1 MLKVILFLLK
11 SFLWHW
17 HNEVTGMLGSVVEK
31 PEWTGKMVSLRT
43 IACFGPICCFLWEK
57 FAIPTDERQRGRVW
71 CPGIRHLGQRC
82 FICQRLLGSWQL
94 CRKLCTES
102 DFGLHF
108 FFSGHLCQCS
118 SWRVNEGV
126 HDPVSYLPKLV
137 GEALICRQT
146 RSYCTGPSTAHGS
159 QVSAVT
165 SCLHDYAMCY
175 QGVYLG
181 QHKHKIWALVYFAA
195 TR

>member
-1 MLKVILFLLK
+1 MDR
-11 SFLWHW
+11 
-17 HNEVTGMLGSVVEK
+17 SVVFS
-31 PEWTGKMVSLRT
+31 GRSL
-43 IACFGPICCFLWEK
+43 PY
-57 FAIPTDERQRGRVW
+57 QQMRGRGEG
-71 CPGIRHLGQRC
+71 CDALELGTWDSVASFARDS
-82 FICQRLLGSWQL
+82 LEAGSCVGSSVLNQIL
-94 CRKLCTES
+94 DCT
-102 DFGLHF
+102 F

-126 HDPVSYLPKLV
+126 YDPVSYLPKLV

-165 SCLHDYAMCY
+165 PCLHDYAMCY
-175 QGVYLG
+175 QCAYLG
-181 QHKHKIWALVYFAA
+181 QHKHKIWALVYFAE